1 MPLPEVTIAREPMH
15 TRAVRIEA
23 YRRPDGARDLE
34 AELSDATP
42 VDTPLHSGPGR
53 KIDAWTRFPLDRCH
67 ALRSDGTA
75 VARYYP
81 TWCRPA
87 SADASPDKETRVSM
101 GEQS

>member
-23 YRRPDGARDLE
+23 HRSAEGAWDLE
-34 AELSDATP
+34 AELPDDTP
-42 VDTPLHSGPGR
+42 FDTPLHSGPGR
-53 KIDAWTRFPLDRCH
+53 KIDAWTPFPLDRCH

-75 VARYYP
+75 GARYYP

-87 SADASPDKETRVSM
+87 NADASPDKETRVSM